1 MIRSKQIERPKLVLI
16 ADDIEI
22 NQDALEVVLEDDY
35 NLLFAENGK
44 EALDVMYSHKDEL
57 SMLLLDLNMPVMN
70 GFEVMEHLNRDEQ
83 PEEFEKLIEQEL
95 AIERS

>member
-1 MIRSKQIERPKLVLI
+1 
-16 ADDIEI
+16 
-22 NQDALEVVLEDDY
+22 
-35 NLLFAENGK
+35 
-44 EALDVMYSHKDEL
+44 
-57 SMLLLDLNMPVMN
+57 MLLLDLNMPVMN